1 MNTIHILGRLGK
13 DPETRQVGE
22 TSVTNFSVATTE
34 RYKDRQGN
42 RQEKTQW
49 HTVSFWGKQG
59 EIIAQYF
66 NKGDQIQVT
75 GTMEYRKWEKDGV
88 NRVSAEIKGQSF
100 NFIGGGKSES
110 APATGSSTKTP
121 FQGSPNASVPA
132 DDPLPF

>member
-34 RYKDRQGN
+34 RYKDRHGN
-42 RQEKTQW
+42 KQEKTQW

-75 GTMEYRKWEKDGV
+75 GTMEYRKCRRKKALTANQRRNQRTVVQLHWRWQVRK
-88 NRVSAEIKGQSF
+88 RTPAIRKAESG
-100 NFIGGGKSES
+100 
-110 APATGSSTKTP
+110 
-121 FQGSPNASVPA
+121 
-132 DDPLPF
+132 

>member
-34 RYKDRQGN
+34 RYKDRHGN
-42 RQEKTQW
+42 KQEKTQW

-59 EIIAQYF
+59 EIIAKYF

-75 GTMEYRKWEKDGV
+75 GTMEYRKWETKMALTA
-88 NRVSAEIKGQSF
+88 NQPEIKGQSF

-110 APATGSSTKTP
+110 APQPSEKP
-121 FQGSPNASVPA
+121 KA
-132 DDPLPF
+132 DKAPDGDDDLPF

>member
-34 RYKDRQGN
+34 RYKDRHGN
-42 RQEKTQW
+42 KQEKTQW

-59 EIIAQYF
+59 EIIAQYL

-75 GTMEYRKWEKDGV
+75 GTMEYRKWQDKEG
-88 NRVSAEIKGQSF
+88 
-100 NFIGGGKSES
+100 
-110 APATGSSTKTP
+110 AT
-121 FQGSPNASVPA
+121 ASVPKSKDSRSTSLA
-132 DDPLPF
+132 VASQKAHPSHPKSRKRIKLPTVTTISPSDKDK